1 MKKSYY
7 QVVNNRMIITRGV
20 SIIDIREL
28 YAKRRD
34 TEEEEAYLA
43 SYNLNKYFRPS
54 VSTDIAAFMIQ
65 NKSEENYR
73 KAKKTSLSLLLVKR
87 GQHPF
92 KNYWALPGGF
102 MREEESIEECAYRE
116 IVEETGIKPISM
128 KPVGVFSELGR
139 DPRGRIISNA
149 FASILCDEAGE
160 AAGGDDAADAKWF
173 DITLEQ
179 REDYYY
185 LELESGEISISA
197 VLMETCSEFGSKRF
211 EIMECNGL
219 AFDHA
224 AIISTALCELR
235 KDVLD
240 FDILFDFL
248 PKKFTLLNL
257 QQVQEI
263 ILNKT
268 ILPANF
274 RRKVADYVEE
284 TEEYATGAGH
294 RPAKLYI
301 RRKMASESK

>member
-1 MKKSYY
+1 
-7 QVVNNRMIITRGV
+7 MIISREV

-28 YAKRRD
+28 YAKRTD
-34 TEEEEAYLA
+34 TAEEEQYLA
-43 SYNLNKYFRPS
+43 NYNLNKYFRPS

-65 NKSEENYR
+65 NKCEENYR
-73 KAKKTSLSLLLVKR
+73 KAKKSSLSLLLVRR

-92 KNYWALPGGF
+92 KDYWALPGGF

-173 DITLEQ
+173 NITLEFK
-179 REDYYY
+179 EDNYY
-185 LELESGEISISA
+185 LELQHGEILLSA
-197 VLMETCSEFGSKRF
+197 VLRESDSGFGNKRF
-211 EIMECNGL
+211 EIIECNGL

-224 AIISTALCELR
+224 AIISTALCKLR

-248 PKKFTLLNL
+248 PRKFTLLNL
-257 QQVQEI
+257 QQVQET

-301 RRKMASESK
+301 RREMVSAEKKERG